1 MNRRFWLGL
10 WLLGWPLAAPAT
22 DVALA
27 EVMAALA
34 AVRTVEA
41 SFREE
46 KNLAILDE
54 PLVATGRL
62 YYRAPS
68 YLRKQTLSP
77 RPEEYVADQNWLT
90 VETPDGERR
99 QFDLNGYPQL
109 RPFVEAIRATQAG
122 DRPTL
127 ERYYQLEFEGTPT
140 AWSLRLTPRQ
150 PEFARYLI
158 AIVIRGR
165 EQWIDSVETL
175 ESGGDRGLLTV
186 EPR

>member
-10 WLLGWPLAAPAT
+10 LLGWPLAAPAT
-22 DVALA
+22 DTAFS

-41 SFREE
+41 TFREE
-46 KNLAILDE
+46 KTLAILDE

-62 YYRAPS
+62 YNRAPD
-68 YLRKQTLSP
+68 YLRKQTLYP
-77 RPEEYVADQNWLT
+77 HPEEYVADQNWLT

-122 DRPTL
+122 DRSTL
-127 ERYYQLEFEGTPT
+127 ERYYHLEFAGTPS

-150 PEFARYLI
+150 PEFARYLT

-175 ESGGDRGLLTV
+175 EPGGDRGLLTV